1 MRDENEIKL
10 KRAYWSGVFDALKP
24 SEKSRSEKSEKELLT
39 AGVWL
44 TALDWI
50 LGQEKESATTIGE
63 VEDTKDWSIE

>member
-24 SEKSRSEKSEKELLT
+24 AEKSRSEKSEKERLT
-39 AGVWL
+39 AEVWL

-50 LGQEKESATTIGE
+50 GQEKEPATATTALARQ
-63 VEDTKDWSIE
+63 S